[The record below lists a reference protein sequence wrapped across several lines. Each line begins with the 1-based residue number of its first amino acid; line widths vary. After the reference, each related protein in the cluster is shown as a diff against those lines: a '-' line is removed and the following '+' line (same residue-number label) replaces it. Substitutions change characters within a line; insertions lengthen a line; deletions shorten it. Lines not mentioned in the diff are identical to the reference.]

1 MRTLKSL
8 SIALLLFCFMVAGT
22 TTASAVNPFKPV
34 KPKTQRIR
42 VKTPRP
48 KVLPIFEKSTKNN
61 VKRGTLRER
70 LQERR
75 EQIRK
80 GKIDK
85 GKKNTNCSQ
94 TCTSKSQRRF
104 TKEPVLNT
112 ELSEKNKEL
121 IKAAEEFK
129 RFREREQKLD
139 SMHKSW
145 PVMGQKQVTVTPAGN
160 TKDRSIKIHPAKGNS
175 WYKNRENWWDKKV
188 SEAERKANAP
198 KPNISCGNTKNQP
211 AQNQQGGNKNTTPSQ
226 NTQSK

>member
-8 SIALLLFCFMVAGT
+8 SIALLLCCFMVAGT

-48 KVLPIFEKSTKNN
+48 KVLPIFKKSTMNN

-70 LQERR
+70 LQESR
-75 EQIRK
+75 ELIRK

-85 GKKNTNCSQ
+85 RKKNTNCSQ
-94 TCTSKSQRRF
+94 TCTSKSQRTF

-112 ELSEKNKEL
+112 ELSEDTKKL
-121 IKAAEEFK
+121 IKAADVLK
-129 RFREREQKLD
+129 GFREREQKLD

-188 SEAERKANAP
+188 SEAQRKAAQQKKSN
-198 KPNISCGNTKNQP
+198 NNSNGNNQP